1 MTAKVAVALY
11 RGFYIMDKTVTFA
24 LAKGRLA
31 EKSAELLQKCGI
43 DCANILEPTRKLVLS
58 DASGKYK
65 FIFVKPSDVPVYVE
79 RGVADVGVVGK
90 DTLMEEGADVYELAD
105 LGFAKCRLAV
115 AGYPDFDLED
125 TKTGLRVATKYGNIA
140 RRYFEDKGQNVEI
153 ITLHGSIELG
163 PIVGLS
169 DVILDIVESGKT
181 LKENGLCVLEE
192 ICDVSARL
200 IVNKVSLK
208 TKSQDIKPLVAK
220 ISDVLSRTED

>member
-1 MTAKVAVALY
+1 MTAKASV
-11 RGFYIMDKTVTFA
+11 RFCKGIHIMDKTVTFA

-43 DCANILEPTRKLVLS
+43 DCANILEPTRKLILADV
-58 DASGKYK
+58 SGKYK

-79 RGVADVGVVGK
+79 RGVADIGVVGK
-90 DTLMEEGADVYELAD
+90 DTLMEEGANVYELAD

-115 AGYPDFDLED
+115 AGYPDFDMSD
-125 TKTGLRVATKYGNIA
+125 TRTGLRVATKYGNIA
-140 RRYFEDKGQNVEI
+140 CNYFENKGQNVEI

-181 LKENGLCVLEE
+181 LRENGLTVLEE

-208 TKSQDIKPLVAK
+208 TKAQDIKPLVAK

>member
-1 MTAKVAVALY
+1 
-11 RGFYIMDKTVTFA
+11 MDKTVTFA

-43 DCANILEPTRKLVLS
+43 DCANILEPTRKLVLN
-58 DASGKYK
+58 DKSGKYK
-65 FIFVKPSDVPVYVE
+65 FIFVKPSDVPIYVE
-79 RGVADVGVVGK
+79 HAVADIGVVGK
-90 DTLMEEGADVYELAD
+90 DTLMEEGAEVYELAD

-115 AGYPDFDLED
+115 AGYPDFDLTD
-125 TKTGLRVATKYGNIA
+125 KTGLKVATKYGNIA
-140 RRYFEDKGQNVEI
+140 RRYFESKGQNVEI

-208 TKSQDIKPLVAK
+208 TKAQDIKPLVEK
-220 ISDVLSRTED
+220 IGEVLGQI

>member
-1 MTAKVAVALY
+1 M
-11 RGFYIMDKTVTFA
+11 VTFA

-58 DASGKYK
+58 DRSGKYK

-90 DTLMEEGADVYELAD
+90 DTLMEDGADVYELAD

-115 AGYPDFDLED
+115 AGYPSFDLTD
-125 TKTGLRVATKYGNIA
+125 KTGLRVATKYGNIA
-140 RRYFEDKGQNVEI
+140 RRYFEGKGQNVEI

-208 TKSQDIKPLVAK
+208 TKAQDIKPLVEK
-220 ISDVLSRTED
+220 IVEALGQL

>member
-1 MTAKVAVALY
+1 
-11 RGFYIMDKTVTFA
+11 MDKTVTFA

-43 DCANILEPTRKLVLS
+43 DCANILEPTRKLVLT

-79 RGVADVGVVGK
+79 RGVADIGVVGK
-90 DTLMEEGADVYELAD
+90 DTLMEDGANVYELAD

-115 AGYPDFDLED
+115 AGYPDFDMSD
-125 TKTGLRVATKYGNIA
+125 TRTGLRVATKYGNIA
-140 RRYFEDKGQNVEI
+140 RNYFENKGQNVEI

-181 LKENGLCVLEE
+181 LRENGLTVLEE

-208 TKSQDIKPLVAK
+208 TKAQDIKPLVGK
-220 ISDVLSRTED
+220 IFEVLDENKTKE

>member
-1 MTAKVAVALY
+1 
-11 RGFYIMDKTVTFA
+11 MDKTVTFA

-43 DCANILEPTRKLVLS
+43 DCANILEPTRKLVLN
-58 DASGKYK
+58 DRSGKYK
-65 FIFVKPSDVPVYVE
+65 FIFVKPSDVPTYVE
-79 RGVADVGVVGK
+79 RGVADIGVVGK
-90 DTLMEEGADVYELAD
+90 DTLMEDGADVYELAD

-115 AGYPDFDLED
+115 AGYPGFDLTD
-125 TKTGLRVATKYGNIA
+125 KTGLKVATKYSNIA
-140 RRYFEDKGQNVEI
+140 RKYFEGKGQNVEI

-208 TKSQDIKPLVAK
+208 TKAQDIKPLVKK
-220 ISDVLSRTED
+220 ISDVLGQE

>member
-1 MTAKVAVALY
+1 
-11 RGFYIMDKTVTFA
+11 MDKTVTFA

-43 DCANILEPTRKLVLS
+43 DCANILEPTRKLVLT

-65 FIFVKPSDVPVYVE
+65 FIFVKPSDVPIYVE
-79 RGVADVGVVGK
+79 RGVADIGVVGK
-90 DTLMEEGADVYELAD
+90 DTLMEDGADVYELAD

-115 AGYPDFDLED
+115 AGYPCFDLTD
-125 TKTGLRVATKYGNIA
+125 RTGLKVATKYGNIA
-140 RRYFEDKGQNVEI
+140 RRYFESKGQNVEI

-181 LKENGLCVLEE
+181 LKENGLTVLEE

-208 TKSQDIKPLVAK
+208 TKAQDIKPLVEK
-220 ISDVLSRTED
+220 IFSALE

>member
-1 MTAKVAVALY
+1 
-11 RGFYIMDKTVTFA
+11 MDKTVIFA

-43 DCANILEPTRKLVLS
+43 DCANILEPTRKLVLN
-58 DASGKYK
+58 DKSGKYK
-65 FIFVKPSDVPVYVE
+65 FIFVKPSDVPIYVE
-79 RGVADVGVVGK
+79 HGVADIGVVGK
-90 DTLMEEGADVYELAD
+90 DTLMEEGAEVYELAD

-115 AGYPDFDLED
+115 AGYPDFDLTD
-125 TKTGLRVATKYGNIA
+125 KTGLKVATKYGNIA
-140 RRYFEDKGQNVEI
+140 RRYFESKGQNVEI

-208 TKSQDIKPLVAK
+208 TKAQDIKPLVEK
-220 ISDVLSRTED
+220 IGEALGQI